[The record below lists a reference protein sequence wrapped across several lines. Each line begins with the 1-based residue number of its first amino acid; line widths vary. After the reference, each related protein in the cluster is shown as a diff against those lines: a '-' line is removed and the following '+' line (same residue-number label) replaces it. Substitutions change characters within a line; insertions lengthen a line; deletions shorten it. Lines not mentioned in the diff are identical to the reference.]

1 MAALSKFTPE
11 VVVAILDAK
20 RRGLTDRAAAKE
32 SSISDRSLRAWLS
45 AGRSGV
51 EPFAVFAAGYDAA
64 VSHYRRERVKQ
75 ILRAA
80 GVL

>member
-1 MAALSKFTPE
+1 MEALSKFTPE
-11 VVVAILDAK
+11 CVAVLIDAK
-20 RRGLTDRAAAKE
+20 RRGLSDRAAAKE

-75 ILRAA
+75 ILREA

>member
-1 MAALSKFTPE
+1 MEALSKFTPE
-11 VVVAILDAK
+11 CVAVLIDAK
-20 RRGLTDRAAAKE
+20 RRGLSDRAAAKE